1 MFKTL
6 ETYHFAPLPA
16 ELIEKAEAMLA
27 DISPLGL
34 LYEGTIDEVEVWG
47 KEDILLLMEAM
58 YNEAKHE

>member
-6 ETYHFAPLPA
+6 EPYHFCQIP
-16 ELIEKAEAMLA
+16 EKIREKAEAMLA
-27 DISPLGL
+27 DLSPLGL

-47 KEDILLLMEAM
+47 KEDILLLMKAM